1 MQARVQRAVFFEN
14 VFQPAILRLILP
26 PTADLFVITLAIYL
40 VANVIRMAPRVATV
54 PAG

>member
-1 MQARVQRAVFFEN
+1 MQVRVHRAAFFEN
-14 VFQPAILRLILP
+14 VFSASDIAVNPA

-40 VANVIRMAPRVATV
+40 VANVIRMAPKIAAV